1 MSGIYKIYCKET
13 NKYYIGQS
21 VNVESRLKTHLNEL
35 KNNKHINQELQSDFN
50 SYGEDSFIFEKIK
63 DSEEQFLNMF
73 EKYYMEYYDSL
84 TNGYNVVPMNSLV
97 KREDKKNDIEAL
109 RDIDPIEVPLIAGDI
124 YAYEIFLDAQFIEE
138 TVEEEESA
146 LSDDIKTT
154 VNSISD
160 FLQSRHIGF
169 WSRNNEILE
178 LQLRRRFNRIGI
190 KSVELGD
197 IENPREFLETKVC
210 TARIWTDKDF
220 IEIKIK
226 CTK

>member
-21 VNVESRLKTHLNEL
+21 VNVESRLKAHLNEL

-84 TNGYNVVPMNSLV
+84 ENGYNVVPMNSLV
-97 KREDKKNDIEAL
+97 RREDKRNDLEDL

-124 YAYEIFLDAQFIEE
+124 YANEIFINAQFIEDA
-138 TVEEEESA
+138 VEEEKSE
-146 LSDDIKTT
+146 LSDDIKET
-154 VNSISD
+154 VNSVSD
-160 FLQSRHIGF
+160 FLESRFIGF
-169 WSRNNEILE
+169 WSRNTEIVE
-178 LQLRRRFNRIGI
+178 LILRRRFSRIGI
-190 KSVELGD
+190 RKVELGE
-197 IENPREFLETKVC
+197 IEDPREFLETKIF
-210 TARIWTDKDF
+210 TALIWTDKDF

>member
-1 MSGIYKIYCKET
+1 MSGIYKIYCKKT

-21 VNVESRLKTHLNEL
+21 VNVESRLKAHLNEL
-35 KNNKHINQELQSDFN
+35 KNNKHINQELQSDFD

-84 TNGYNVVPMNSLV
+84 ENGYNVVPMNSLV
-97 KREDKKNDIEAL
+97 RREDKRNDLEDL

-124 YAYEIFLDAQFIEE
+124 YAYKIFINAQLIEE
-138 TVEEEESA
+138 VVEEEKSE
-146 LSDDIKTT
+146 LSDDIKET
-154 VNSISD
+154 VNSVSD
-160 FLQSRHIGF
+160 FLESRSIGF
-169 WSRNNEILE
+169 WSRNTEIVE
-178 LQLRRRFNRIGI
+178 LILRRRFSRIGI
-190 KSVELGD
+190 RKVELGY
-197 IENPREFLETKVC
+197 IEDPREFLETKIF
-210 TARIWTDKDF
+210 TAMIWTDKDF

>member
-84 TNGYNVVPMNSLV
+84 ANGYNVVPMNSLV
-97 KREDKKNDIEAL
+97 RSEDKKNDIEAL

-124 YAYEIFLDAQFIEE
+124 YAYEIFLDAQLIEE
-138 TVEEEESA
+138 AVEEEESA
-146 LSDDIKTT
+146 LSGDIKTT
-154 VNSISD
+154 VNSISN

-197 IENPREFLETKVC
+197 IENPREFLETKIC
-210 TARIWTDKDF
+210 TAKIWTDKDF

>member
-84 TNGYNVVPMNSLV
+84 ANGYNVVPMNSLV
-97 KREDKKNDIEAL
+97 RSEDKKNDIEAL

-124 YAYEIFLDAQFIEE
+124 YAYEIFLDTQFIEE
-138 TVEEEESA
+138 AVEEEECA

-154 VNSISD
+154 VNSISN
-160 FLQSRHIGF
+160 FLQSRHIDF
-169 WSRNNEILE
+169 WSKNNEILE

-197 IENPREFLETKVC
+197 IENPREFLETKIC
-210 TARIWTDKDF
+210 TAKIWTDKDF

>member
-84 TNGYNVVPMNSLV
+84 ANGYNVVPMNSLV
-97 KREDKKNDIEAL
+97 RSEDKKNDIEAL

-124 YAYEIFLDAQFIEE
+124 YAYEIFLDTQFIEE

-154 VNSISD
+154 VNSISN

-197 IENPREFLETKVC
+197 IENPREFLETKIC

>member
-21 VNVESRLKTHLNEL
+21 VNVENRLKTHLNEL

-50 SYGEDSFIFEKIK
+50 SYGEDSFVFEKIK

-84 TNGYNVVPMNSLV
+84 ENGYNVVPMNNLV
-97 KREDKKNDIEAL
+97 RREDKKNDIEAL
-109 RDIDPIEVPLIAGDI
+109 KDIDPIEVPLVAGDI

-169 WSRNNEILE
+169 WNRNNEILE

-197 IENPREFLETKVC
+197 IEDPREFLETKIC
-210 TARIWTDKDF
+210 TAKIWTDKDF

-226 CTK
+226 CIK

>member
-84 TNGYNVVPMNSLV
+84 ENGYNVVPMNNLV
-97 KREDKKNDIEAL
+97 RREDKKNDIEAL
-109 RDIDPIEVPLIAGDI
+109 KDIDPIEVPLIAGDI
-124 YAYEIFLDAQFIEE
+124 YAYEIFLDAQLIEE
-138 TVEEEESA
+138 AVEEEESA
-146 LSDDIKTT
+146 LSGDIKTT
-154 VNSISD
+154 VNSISN

-169 WSRNNEILE
+169 WRRNNEILE
-178 LQLRRRFNRIGI
+178 LELRRRFNRIGI

-197 IENPREFLETKVC
+197 IENPREFLETKIC
-210 TARIWTDKDF
+210 TAKIWTDKDF

>member
-21 VNVESRLKTHLNEL
+21 VNVENRLKTHLNEL

-84 TNGYNVVPMNSLV
+84 ANGYNVVPVNSLV
-97 KREDKKNDIEAL
+97 RSEDKKNDIEAL

-124 YAYEIFLDAQFIEE
+124 YAYEIFLDAQLIEE

-154 VNSISD
+154 VNSISN

>member
-124 YAYEIFLDAQFIEE
+124 YAYEIFLDAELIEE

>member
-21 VNVESRLKTHLNEL
+21 VNVESRLKAHLNEL

-84 TNGYNVVPMNSLV
+84 ENGYNVVPMNSLV
-97 KREDKKNDIEAL
+97 RREDKRNDLEDL
-109 RDIDPIEVPLIAGDI
+109 RDMDPIEVPLIAGDI
-124 YAYEIFLDAQFIEE
+124 YANEIFINAQLIEDA
-138 TVEEEESA
+138 VEEEKSE
-146 LSDDIKTT
+146 LSDDIKET

-160 FLQSRHIGF
+160 FLESRHTGF
-169 WSRNNEILE
+169 WTRSNEIVE
-178 LQLRRRFNRIGI
+178 LQLRRRFSRIGI
-190 KSVELGD
+190 RKVELGE
-197 IENPREFLETKVC
+197 IEDPREFLETKIF
-210 TARIWTDKDF
+210 TALIWTDKDF

>member
-84 TNGYNVVPMNSLV
+84 ENGYNVVPMNSLV
-97 KREDKKNDIEAL
+97 RSEDKKNDIEAL

-124 YAYEIFLDAQFIEE
+124 YAYEIFLDTQFIEE
-138 TVEEEESA
+138 AVEEEESA

-154 VNSISD
+154 VNSISN
-160 FLQSRHIGF
+160 FLQSRHIDF
-169 WSRNNEILE
+169 WSKNNEILE

-197 IENPREFLETKVC
+197 IENPREFLETKIC
-210 TARIWTDKDF
+210 TAKIWTDKDF

>member
-21 VNVESRLKTHLNEL
+21 VSVESRLKTHLNEL

-84 TNGYNVVPMNSLV
+84 ENGYNVVPMNNLV
-97 KREDKKNDIEAL
+97 RREDKKNDIEAL
-109 RDIDPIEVPLIAGDI
+109 KDIDPIEVPLIAGDI

-146 LSDDIKTT
+146 LSGDIKTT
-154 VNSISD
+154 VNSISN

-169 WSRNNEILE
+169 WIRNNEILE

-197 IENPREFLETKVC
+197 IENPREFLETKIC
-210 TARIWTDKDF
+210 TAKIWTDKDF

>member
-84 TNGYNVVPMNSLV
+84 ANGYNVVPMNSLV
-97 KREDKKNDIEAL
+97 RSEDKKNDIEAL
-109 RDIDPIEVPLIAGDI
+109 KDIDPIEVPLIAGDI
-124 YAYEIFLDAQFIEE
+124 YAYEIFLDTQFIEE
-138 TVEEEESA
+138 AVEEEECA

-154 VNSISD
+154 VNSISN
-160 FLQSRHIGF
+160 FLQSRHIDF
-169 WSRNNEILE
+169 WSKNNEILE

-197 IENPREFLETKVC
+197 IENPREFLETKIC
-210 TARIWTDKDF
+210 TAKIWTDKDF

>member
-84 TNGYNVVPMNSLV
+84 ANGYNVVPMNSLV
-97 KREDKKNDIEAL
+97 RSEDKKNDIEAL

-138 TVEEEESA
+138 AVEGEESA

-154 VNSISD
+154 VNSISN

-169 WSRNNEILE
+169 WIRNNEILE

-197 IENPREFLETKVC
+197 IENPREFLETKIC

>member
-50 SYGEDSFIFEKIK
+50 SYGEDSFVFEKIK

-84 TNGYNVVPMNSLV
+84 ANGYNVVPVNSLV
-97 KREDKKNDIEAL
+97 RSEDKKNDIEAL

-124 YAYEIFLDAQFIEE
+124 YAYEIFLDAQLIEE

-154 VNSISD
+154 VNSISN

>member
-124 YAYEIFLDAQFIEE
+124 YAYEIFLDAELIEE

-154 VNSISD
+154 VNSISN

-197 IENPREFLETKVC
+197 IENPREFLETKIC
-210 TARIWTDKDF
+210 TAKIWTDKDF

>member
-21 VNVESRLKTHLNEL
+21 VNVESRLKAHLNEL

-84 TNGYNVVPMNSLV
+84 ENGYNVVPMNSLV
-97 KREDKKNDIEAL
+97 RREDKRNDLEDL

-124 YAYEIFLDAQFIEE
+124 YAYEIFMNAQLIEDA
-138 TVEEEESA
+138 VEEEKSE
-146 LSDDIKTT
+146 LSDDIKET
-154 VNSISD
+154 VNSVSD
-160 FLQSRHIGF
+160 FLESRFIGF
-169 WSRNNEILE
+169 WSRNTEIVE
-178 LQLRRRFNRIGI
+178 LILRRRFSRIGI
-190 KSVELGD
+190 RKVELGY
-197 IENPREFLETKVC
+197 IEDPREFLETKIF
-210 TARIWTDKDF
+210 TADIWTSKDY

>member
-84 TNGYNVVPMNSLV
+84 ANGYNVVPMNSLV
-97 KREDKKNDIEAL
+97 RSEDKKNDIEAL

-124 YAYEIFLDAQFIEE
+124 YAYEIFLDAELIEE

-154 VNSISD
+154 VNSISN

-210 TARIWTDKDF
+210 TAKIWTDKDF